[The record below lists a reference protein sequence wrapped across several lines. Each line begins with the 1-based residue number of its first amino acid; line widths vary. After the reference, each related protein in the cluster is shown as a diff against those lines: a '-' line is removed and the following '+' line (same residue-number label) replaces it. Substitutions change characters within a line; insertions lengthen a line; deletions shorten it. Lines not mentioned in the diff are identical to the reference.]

1 MSIDVQQP
9 RPYDLVTN
17 QIQIAGMA
25 GGARS
30 RPTTTTG
37 SMRDTMRSPGS
48 SWPATARVDTGNSS

>member
-25 GGARS
+25 GGAFEA
-30 RPTTTTG
+30 TTTTG
-37 SMRDTMRSPGS
+37 STRDTMRSPGS
-48 SWPATARVDTGNSS
+48 SWPATAGVDTGSSN